1 MAPIIVGSGGTGFE
15 GKSDRIG
22 LPVGTSDPGSSTAGE
37 MYYNN
42 STNKIRIYNGS
53 GWTDFS
59 SSSALSFSVTDKW
72 GFESNSL
79 VSTGTSASTIT
90 SFGSSFSATAK
101 TGSVALNFDGS
112 NDYATFPGGASTT
125 NISIAFWI
133 YWRGHNSSG
142 RSYLTDLRGSNAGAG
157 YWLIDSN
164 NTMTFSINGATESV
178 HAFTP
183 NANVW
188 EHYAFVATDDGTAK
202 IYRNGTSV
210 ISVASTGATVN
221 GNLVIGTY
229 EGARGSSGNYFMN
242 AIIDN
247 YVFHRGALT
256 SPQIS
261 ELYSGN
267 I

>member
-90 SFGSSFSATAK
+90 LVGPTFSATAK

-142 RSYLTDLRGSNAGAG
+142 RSYLTDLRGSNGSSG
-157 YWLIDSN
+157 YWLLDNN
-164 NTMTFSINGATESV
+164 NTMTFSINGATEST
-178 HAFTP
+178 HSFTP

-188 EHYAFVATDDGTAK
+188 EHYAFVATDGGTAK
-202 IYRNGTSV
+202 IYRNGTPV

-221 GNLVIGTY
+221 GNLVIGTFQ
-229 EGARGSSGNYFMN
+229 GAQGSSGQYFMN

-247 YVFHRGALT
+247 YVFHRGTLT

-261 ELYSGN
+261 ELYGGN